1 MNYNVIS
8 AIKHNDMDKL
18 RKLAKNPKHIKP
30 DYFTC
35 RCGCGKEFEKESPLY
50 EAIDQDNLEAA
61 QILVEAGTPISAV
74 SVRRA
79 YRGHKKIFEYFLEKE
94 PYCIDWT
101 KTELEMN
108 LLGDEIGFEG
118 ETWSPESV
126 SYLLENGANPN
137 FTCQY
142 NVGDAWRQKPVMARV
157 IKKDSPELLQLI
169 LDKSKYEIDLDW
181 YHWGDYDGNTFT
193 LFSIAS
199 DKMKLFLLDKG
210 AKADFIEAPSL
221 AVLNKAIEKG
231 YDFKAVRKVKR
242 FERGDDIKDWLL
254 WQTLKKGDKKVA
266 EVLVDHGADIKTKK
280 YPLTEAIVE
289 SDKASLMSWA
299 FSKGLQISKPEET
312 IKMAC
317 ENGNAA
323 MLKVLLQN
331 GCKSDSIQMMI
342 LDARYIDGETRLALL
357 KIHEKYGKEMPCK
370 VATHKKALSQNI
382 KENQKE

>member
-35 RCGCGKEFEKESPLY
+35 RCGCGKKFEEKNPLY

-94 PYCIDWT
+94 PHCINRT

-118 ETWSPESV
+118 ESWSPERV
-126 SYLLENGANPN
+126 SYLLEKGANPN

-142 NVGDAWRQKPVMARV
+142 YVGDYWRKKSVMERV
-157 IKKDSPELLQLI
+157 IKKDSPKLLQLI
-169 LDKSKYEIDLDW
+169 LDKSKYAIDLDW
-181 YHWGDYDGNTFT
+181 YHWGDYEGNPFT

-280 YPLTEAIVE
+280 YPLVEAIVK
-289 SDKASLMSWA
+289 SDNTSLMSWA
-299 FSKGLQISKPEET
+299 LSKGLQISKPEET
-312 IKMAC
+312 IETAC
-317 ENGNAA
+317 EKGNAA
-323 MLKVLLQN
+323 MLEVLLQN
-331 GCKSDSIQMMI
+331 GCKSNSLQMMI

-357 KIHEKYGKEMPCK
+357 KVHEKYGKEMPRK
-370 VATHKKALSQNI
+370 VSAHKKALPQNV